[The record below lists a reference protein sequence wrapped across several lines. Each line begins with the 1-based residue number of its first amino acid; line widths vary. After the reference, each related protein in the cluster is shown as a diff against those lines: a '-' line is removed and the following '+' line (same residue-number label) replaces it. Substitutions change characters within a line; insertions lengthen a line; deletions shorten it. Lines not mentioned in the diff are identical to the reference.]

1 MISEVF
7 HDLLFSLNQTLKSAD
22 LGWKILKNKS
32 LKLKKEDFTLLLVHG
47 TYSYICMYV
56 NAVANSVILQLH
68 LRLGCY
74 NLIFK
79 VKHKF

>member
-1 MISEVF
+1 
-7 HDLLFSLNQTLKSAD
+7 
-22 LGWKILKNKS
+22 LKNKS